1 MAQFFLRREADVVW
15 REIDGYGVLLKVTTG
30 DYCEVNEVGL
40 FIWQQLED
48 ETALDDI
55 ASRVAREFDA
65 ADTPVIDDVLE
76 FARDL
81 AGRGMLVIAERQ

>member
-1 MAQFFLRREADVVW
+1 VAQLFLRRQADVVW
-15 REIDGYGVLLKVTTG
+15 REIDGYGVLLKVNTG
-30 DYCEVNEVGL
+30 DYCELNEVGL
-40 FIWQQLED
+40 FIWQQLEHQ
-48 ETALDDI
+48 TALDEI

-65 ADTPVIDDVLE
+65 DDTPVSADVLE

>member
-1 MAQFFLRREADVVW
+1 MW
-15 REIDGYGVLLKVTTG
+15 REIDGYCVLLKVNTG
-30 DYCEVNEVGL
+30 DYCELNEVGL
-40 FIWQQLED
+40 FIWQQLEH

-55 ASRVAREFDA
+55 ASRVAREFDVG
-65 ADTPVIDDVLE
+65 DRLVTEDVLE